1 MRRTH
6 LGSGLIIAAG
16 AVLLLSAAARVARA
30 EDGKAVY
37 DKNCVTCHGPAGKGD
52 GPAAKAM
59 KPPPEDFATGA
70 KAMAPADIAAAL
82 KEGKVAGKAHPF
94 SGKKLND
101 EQVTAV
107 AGYVKQLAGK

>member
-1 MRRTH
+1 MRRTQV
-6 LGSGLIIAAG
+6 GSGLIIAAG
-16 AVLLLSAAARVARA
+16 AVLLLSVAARVARA

-37 DKNCVTCHGPAGKGD
+37 DKNCVSCHGPAGKGD

-59 KPPPEDFATGA
+59 KSPPQDFATGA
-70 KAMAPADIAAAL
+70 KAMSEADIATAL
-82 KEGKVAGKAHPF
+82 KEAKVAGKPHPF
-94 SGKKLND
+94 PGKKLND

>member
-6 LGSGLIIAAG
+6 FGSGLIIMVGAA
-16 AVLLLSAAARVARA
+16 LLLSAAAQVARA
-30 EDGKAVY
+30 EDGKALY
-37 DKNCVTCHGPAGKGD
+37 DKSCASCHGPSGKGD

-70 KAMAPADIAAAL
+70 KSMTDADIATVL
-82 KEGKVAGKAHPF
+82 KEGKAGGKAHPSF
-94 SGKKLND
+94 AKKLSD
-101 EQVTAV
+101 DQITAV